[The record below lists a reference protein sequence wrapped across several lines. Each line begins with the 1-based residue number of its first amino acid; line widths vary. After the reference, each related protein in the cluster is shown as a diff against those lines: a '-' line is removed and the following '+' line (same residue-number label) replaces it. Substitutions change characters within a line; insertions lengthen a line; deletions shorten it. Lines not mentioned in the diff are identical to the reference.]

1 MRSRKVLLPFD
12 GSPAARRALGHV
24 AAMDQG
30 GDFQVHVLYVQ
41 APTIDDAVYL
51 QPLLDEGERTVG
63 IASRHLEA
71 RSISHTT
78 RVSVGYPA
86 DTIVLIAKQERCT
99 EIVMGVRSAIAR
111 FFSGSISARVA
122 SLAGIPVTLVKAT
135 GESIVRQP
143 GERQPARA
151 ALG

>member
-1 MRSRKVLLPFD
+1 
-12 GSPAARRALGHV
+12 
-24 AAMDQG
+24 MDRG

-86 DTIVLIAKQERCT
+86 DTIVLSAKQERCT
-99 EIVMGVRSAIAR
+99 EIVMGMRSAIAR

-122 SLAGIPVTLVKAT
+122 GLADIPVTLVKAT

-143 GERQPARA
+143 GVRQPARA